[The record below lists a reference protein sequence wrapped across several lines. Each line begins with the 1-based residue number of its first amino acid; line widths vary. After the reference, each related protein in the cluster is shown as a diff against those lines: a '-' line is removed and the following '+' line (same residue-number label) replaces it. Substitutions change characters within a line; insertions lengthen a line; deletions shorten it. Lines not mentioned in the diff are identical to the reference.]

1 MTEELDRRAQI
12 LEAAFEEFSE
22 KGFKGA
28 TIKSIAAAAGLQS
41 PALIYWY
48 FPDKEALFREVLGN
62 RIPVLR
68 AVRDPAG
75 LMDRPPE
82 ELLPMI
88 AGRYLSTFDNPA
100 AQRMVRLMMGEAMRR
115 PEIAEIFGNAVIKR
129 VLGFL
134 KSYMAHQIELGRLRP
149 HDVRSSA
156 RAFMGMLLPQ
166 AGGKLFFPA
175 IREDG
180 LTDEEHIETATRIF
194 LEGLRPEDNGLA
206 ETGKE
211 ARHEGDD
218 GGERSSTSGG

>member
-1 MTEELDRRAQI
+1 LAEELDRREQI
-12 LEAAFEEFSE
+12 LHAAFEEFSE

-28 TIKSIAAAAGLQS
+28 TIKSIAGSAGLQS

-48 FPDKEALFREVLGN
+48 FPDKEALFREVLGT

-75 LMDRPPE
+75 LMDQPPE
-82 ELLPMI
+82 KVLPMI
-88 AGRYLSTFDNPA
+88 AQRYLSTFDNPT

-134 KSYMAHQIELGRLRP
+134 KSYMARQVELGRLRP
-149 HDVRSSA
+149 HDVRASA

-166 AGGKLFFPA
+166 AGGKLFFPV

-194 LEGLRPEDNGLA
+194 LEGLRPEDDRLS

-211 ARHEGDD
+211 ARHEPDD
-218 GGERSSTSGG
+218 GGQRSSTSGG

>member
-1 MTEELDRRAQI
+1 LAEGLDRREQI
-12 LEAAFEEFSE
+12 LRAAFEEFSE

-28 TIKSIAAAAGLQS
+28 TIKSIARAAGLQS

-48 FPDKEALFREVLGN
+48 FPDKETLFREVLGS

-68 AVRDPAG
+68 AVRDSAG
-75 LMDRPPE
+75 LLDHPPE
-82 ELLPMI
+82 EVLPTI
-88 AGRYLSTFDNPA
+88 ARGYLSTFDNLH

-115 PEIAEIFGNAVIKR
+115 PEIAEILGSAVIKR

-134 KSYMAHQIELGRLRP
+134 KSYMARQVELGRLRP

-166 AGGKLFFPA
+166 AGGKVFFPA

-180 LTDEEHIETATRIF
+180 LTDEEHIQTAVRIF
-194 LEGLRPEDNGLA
+194 LEGLEPE
-206 ETGKE
+206 E
-211 ARHEGDD
+211 
-218 GGERSSTSGG
+218 